1 MNSAKTIQP
10 FKINIPQAILDD
22 LHARL
27 AHTRWP
33 DAVAG
38 AGWSMGTNLDYL
50 KELVA
55 YWQSQYD
62 WRKHEAKLNAF
73 PHFKADVAGV
83 NLHFIHAKG
92 QGKQPTPLLLTH
104 GWPDS
109 FYRFHKIIP
118 MLTNPQQYGGKAQ
131 DAFTVV
137 VPSVPGFAF
146 SERTA
151 LPASAVADL
160 WANLMSELGYE
171 RFAAAGGDIGS
182 GVTLALARQYP
193 HRLSGIHLTDVGYPT
208 GQEENLSETE
218 QEFAQ
223 FIQGWWFREGAY
235 AMLQATKPQS
245 IAFGLNDSPVG
256 LAAWIL
262 SMVATGAGAETLDNG
277 VEKAFGGRDELLTN
291 IMLYWVTETAGSAA
305 RMYLAEAQA
314 VWGGAATSN
323 ERNDVP
329 AAFALFPR
337 EAPTPRDWVRR
348 HANLQR
354 YTQMPQGGHFA
365 ALEEPELFVR
375 ELRAF
380 FAEGRP

>member
-1 MNSAKTIQP
+1 MNTTKTIQP
-10 FKINIPQAILDD
+10 FKINIPQATLDD
-22 LHARL
+22 LRSRL
-27 AHTRWP
+27 ALTRWP
-33 DAVAG
+33 DAVAD
-38 AGWSMGTNLDYL
+38 AGWGMGTNLDYL

-62 WRKHEAKLNAF
+62 WRKHEAELNAF
-73 PHFKADVAGV
+73 QQFKAEVAGV
-83 NLHFIHAKG
+83 NIHFIHEKG
-92 QGKQPTPLLLTH
+92 KGKRPTPLLLTH

-118 MLTNPQQYGGKAQ
+118 MLTNPEQYGGKAE
-131 DAFTVV
+131 DAFDVV
-137 VPSVPGFAF
+137 VPSLPGFAF

-193 HRLSGIHLTDVGYPT
+193 DRVSGIHLTDVGYPT
-208 GQEENLSETE
+208 GQEENLSEAE

-245 IAFGLNDSPVG
+245 IAFSLNDSPVG

-262 SMVATGAGAETLDNG
+262 SMISTGAGAETLDNG
-277 VEKAFGGRDELLTN
+277 VEAAFGGRKELLTN

-314 VWGGAATSN
+314 AWGGAATNNGRS
-323 ERNDVP
+323 DVP

-337 EAPTPRDWVRR
+337 EAPTPRDWVAR

-354 YTQMPQGGHFA
+354 FTQMPRGGHFA
-365 ALEEPELFVR
+365 ALEEPALLAQD
-375 ELRAF
+375 LRAF
-380 FAEGRP
+380 FAQARP